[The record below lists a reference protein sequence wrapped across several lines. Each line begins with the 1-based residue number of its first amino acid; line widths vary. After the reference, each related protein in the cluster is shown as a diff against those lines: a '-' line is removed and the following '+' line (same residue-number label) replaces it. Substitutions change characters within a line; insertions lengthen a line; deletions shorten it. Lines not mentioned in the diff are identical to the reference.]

1 MTTPRRANR
10 CDHQTYRYS
19 LLKAQRNTQNVI
31 HHVALPVFFFFFFFT
46 FIHVCDLCA
55 SGRPMVVS
63 TGMQSMETI
72 RRVYNT
78 VKAHNQ
84 NFTMLQC
91 TSAYPLDPKDVNL
104 KVIKV

>member
-1 MTTPRRANR
+1 
-10 CDHQTYRYS
+10 
-19 LLKAQRNTQNVI
+19 
-31 HHVALPVFFFFFFFT
+31 
-46 FIHVCDLCA
+46 
-55 SGRPMVVS
+55 MVVS

-78 VKAHNQ
+78 VKEHNQ

-104 KVIKV
+104 KVIKVLCLSVTQHLQSLSCLGSGKIIMMQMQYMNSSIHLKTW